1 LCLGNA
7 DSLPDSSSSSSSSS
21 SLSLAAAGAGAG
33 TGAGAAGLDQPP
45 RFWKAARAAG
55 GAEEGATSLSAS
67 LASESS
73 SSSSSEAAAGGGGA
87 GGASG
92 FLAPTFL
99 NIILLQGTCEEPR
112 NSVYR
117 TPNSWNTGLCPHM
130 FCNLLNRAA
139 NSALNHKCIS
149 SWSVDAA
156 IDDVLR
162 PILFAMLA
170 LHCVAPLLNVA
181 LDAGPQVPMCCSA
194 LPHSIVVSLPG
205 TPPVAPPP
213 APQPRA
219 ALSMAVEQP
228 RMRPVALQLQSSP
241 FLLNHS
247 SLHELLSPPLF
258 VDWFVLEAVDLQ
270 VVTLAQAL
278 VDEELTHVVALVA
291 LKLDHRPVLGVLH
304 HTAVAAEL
312 LLERLEHLL
321 VVDGGVDA
329 LHPRSKKN
337 TES

>member
-1 LCLGNA
+1 MCTPGNA

-55 GAEEGATSLSAS
+55 GAEEGATSRSAS

-99 NIILLQGTCEEPR
+99 NCISLQGTCEEPIRIYAELR
-112 NSVYR
+112 NTR
-117 TPNSWNTGLCPHM
+117 GLCPHM

-156 IDDVLR
+156 VDDVLR

-181 LDAGPQVPMCCSA
+181 LDAGPQVPMCCAA

-219 ALSMAVEQP
+219 ALPMAVEQP
-228 RMRPVALQLQSSP
+228 RMRPIALPLSSSP
-241 FLLNHS
+241 FLL
-247 SLHELLSPPLF
+247 
-258 VDWFVLEAVDLQ
+258 
-270 VVTLAQAL
+270 
-278 VDEELTHVVALVA
+278 
-291 LKLDHRPVLGVLH
+291 
-304 HTAVAAEL
+304 
-312 LLERLEHLL
+312 
-321 VVDGGVDA
+321 
-329 LHPRSKKN
+329 
-337 TES
+337 